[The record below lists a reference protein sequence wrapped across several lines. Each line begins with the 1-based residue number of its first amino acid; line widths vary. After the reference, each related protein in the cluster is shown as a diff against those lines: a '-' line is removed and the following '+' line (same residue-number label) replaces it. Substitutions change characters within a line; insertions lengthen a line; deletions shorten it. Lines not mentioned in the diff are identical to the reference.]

1 MSNNQT
7 DSQQKPHRVVVVM
20 PAYNVAPVVK
30 KAIES
35 LPKGIIDEI
44 YVIDDGSHDGT
55 GDAARSAG
63 GTVITHE
70 KNRGYGGAQKSG
82 YLAAIA
88 SDADAIVLVHG
99 DNQYD
104 PAYAPEFIRKIL
116 EEGCDVIAGTR
127 MVLGDALKNNMPV
140 WKYYPIRL
148 TTFIQN
154 LMLGTSI
161 SDYHDGYR
169 AYSGKF
175 LKSVPLDKLS
185 NRFDFDFDM
194 MIQAVIYG
202 AKIGEVPHPTR
213 YSDENSQLP
222 FGKAVACQLTI
233 FKSAFKF
240 LLSRM
245 GLRRDPLYQQIKGKP

>member
-20 PAYNVAPVVK
+20 PAYNVAPVVR

-35 LPKGIIDEI
+35 LPPNIINEI

-55 GDAARSAG
+55 AEVAKAAGA
-63 GTVITHE
+63 TVITHP

-88 SDADAIVLVHG
+88 SDADAVVLVHG

-104 PAYAPEFIRKIL
+104 PSYAPEFIRKIL
-116 EEGCDVIAGTR
+116 EEGCDIVAGTR
-127 MVLGDALKNNMPV
+127 MVLGDALKNNMPI
-140 WKYYPIRL
+140 WKYYPIRA

-161 SDYHDGYR
+161 TDYHDGYR
-169 AYSGKF
+169 AYSGAF
-175 LKSVPLDKLS
+175 LKSVPLDRIS

-194 MIQAVIYG
+194 MIQGVVYQ

-222 FGKAVACQLTI
+222 FDKAVACQLTI

-240 LLSRM
+240 LLHRM
-245 GLRRDPLYQQIKGKP
+245 GLRRNALYEQARKAG

>member
-1 MSNNQT
+1 MNENH
-7 DSQQKPHRVVVVM
+7 QQPSEKHQRVVVVM

-55 GDAARSAG
+55 ADVARAAGA
-63 GTVITHE
+63 TVITHT

-82 YLAAIA
+82 YLAAIE
-88 SDADAIVLVHG
+88 SGADAVVLVHG

-104 PAYAPEFIRKIL
+104 PSYAPEFIRKIL
-116 EEGCDVIAGTR
+116 QEECDIVAGTR

-140 WKYYPIRL
+140 WKYLPIRA

-154 LMLGTSI
+154 LMLGTNI
-161 SDYHDGYR
+161 TDYHDGYR
-169 AYSGKF
+169 AYSGSF
-175 LKSVPLDKLS
+175 LKSVPLEMLS
-185 NRFDFDFDM
+185 SRFDFDFDM
-194 MIQAVIYG
+194 MIQGVIYQ

-213 YSDENSQLP
+213 YSEENSQLP
-222 FGKAVACQLTI
+222 FDKAVACQLTI

-240 LLSRM
+240 LLNRM
-245 GLRRDPLYQQIKGKP
+245 GLHKAPLYEHAKRQR

>member
-1 MSNNQT
+1 MSNMN
-7 DSQQKPHRVVVVM
+7 DKLENKPYRVVVVM

-30 KAIES
+30 KAIDS
-35 LPKGIIDEI
+35 LPPNIIDEI
-44 YVIDDGSHDGT
+44 IVVDDGSHDT
-55 GDAARSAG
+55 TAAVAKAAG
-63 GTVITHE
+63 ATVIRHTE
-70 KNRGYGGAQKSG
+70 NRGYGGAQKTG

-88 SDADAIVLVHG
+88 SNADAIILIHG

-104 PAYAPEFIRKIL
+104 PSYAPEFIRKII
-116 EEGCDVIAGTR
+116 EDGCDIVAGTR

-140 WKYYPIRL
+140 WKYLPIRG

-154 LMLGTSI
+154 LMLGTKI
-161 SDYHDGYR
+161 TDYHDGYR
-169 AYSGKF
+169 AYSGAF
-175 LKSVPLDKLS
+175 LKSVPLDQLS

-194 MIQAVIYG
+194 MIQGVIYQ

-213 YSDENSQLP
+213 YSEENSQLP

-240 LLSRM
+240 LLYRM
-245 GLRRDPLYQQIKGKP
+245 GLRRDAHYDRIRRGL

>member
-1 MSNNQT
+1 MNNH
-7 DSQQKPHRVVVVM
+7 QQHPAKNKPRVVVVM
-20 PAYNVAPVVK
+20 PAYNVASVVK

-35 LPKGIIDEI
+35 LPPNAIDEI
-44 YVIDDGSHDGT
+44 FVVDDGSHDGT
-55 GDAARSAG
+55 AEAARAAG
-63 GTVITHE
+63 ATVITHP

-88 SDADAIVLVHG
+88 SEADAVVLVHG

-104 PAYAPEFIRKIL
+104 PSYAPEFIRKIL
-116 EEGCDVIAGTR
+116 EDGCDIVAGTR

-140 WKYYPIRL
+140 WKYYPIRA
-148 TTFIQN
+148 TTLIQN
-154 LMLGTSI
+154 LMLGTKI
-161 SDYHDGYR
+161 TDYHDGYR
-169 AYSGKF
+169 AYSGSF
-175 LKSVPLDKLS
+175 LKSVPFDMLS

-194 MIQAVIYG
+194 MIQGVVYQ

-240 LLSRM
+240 LLHRM
-245 GLRRDPLYQQIKGKP
+245 GLNQAPIYRKARRSQ

>member
-1 MSNNQT
+1 MNQH
-7 DSQQKPHRVVVVM
+7 PHKTRDKSPRVVVVM
-20 PAYNVAPVVK
+20 PAFNVAPVVR

-35 LPKGIIDEI
+35 LPPGLVDEI

-55 GDAARSAG
+55 AEVAKAAGA
-63 GTVITHE
+63 TVIIHPQ
-70 KNRGYGGAQKSG
+70 NRGYGGAQKSG

-88 SDADAIVLVHG
+88 SEADAIVLVHG

-104 PAYAPEFIRKIL
+104 PSYAPEFIRKIL
-116 EEGCDVIAGTR
+116 DEGCDIVAGTR

-140 WKYYPIRL
+140 WKYLPIRA

-154 LMLGTSI
+154 LMLGTRI
-161 SDYHDGYR
+161 TDYHDGYR
-169 AYSGKF
+169 AYSGAF
-175 LKSVPLDKLS
+175 LKSVPLERLS

-194 MIQAVIYG
+194 MIQGVVYQ

-240 LLSRM
+240 LLHRM
-245 GLRRDPLYQQIKGKP
+245 GLRSDALYQQTHKTR

>member
-1 MSNNQT
+1 MNNHLLHPAKK
-7 DSQQKPHRVVVVM
+7 KPRVVVVM
-20 PAYNVAPVVK
+20 PAYNVASVVK

-35 LPKGIIDEI
+35 LPQNAIDEI
-44 YVIDDGSHDGT
+44 YVVDDGSHDDT
-55 GDAARSAG
+55 ADAARAAG
-63 GTVITHE
+63 ATVITHP

-88 SDADAIVLVHG
+88 SEADAVVLVHG

-104 PAYAPEFIRKIL
+104 PSYAPEFIRKIL
-116 EEGCDVIAGTR
+116 EDGCDIVAGTR

-140 WKYYPIRL
+140 WKYYPIRA
-148 TTFIQN
+148 TTWIQN
-154 LMLGTSI
+154 LMLGTKI
-161 SDYHDGYR
+161 TDYHDGYR
-169 AYSGKF
+169 AYSGSF
-175 LKSVPLDKLS
+175 LKSVPFDMLS

-194 MIQAVIYG
+194 MIQGVVYQ

-233 FKSAFKF
+233 FKTAFKF
-240 LLSRM
+240 LLHRL
-245 GLRRDPLYQQIKGKP
+245 GLNQAPIYRKAQR